1 MRFGRVTSPFDEA
14 ALQKADAS
22 QLVDLMAP
30 AQGPQTSARMIPTLS
45 QQQAQQSTRPALW
58 EVLDGVLGLGIGDA
72 IDAAQKRHDAPA
84 QLAKLQQTLSL
95 LPPDAQRDVILA
107 ISPKSWAD
115 EAAKQYAPQV
125 VPAGSA
131 QVVNNR
137 VNFVPWVGMSG
148 DSALSLTPNGATL
161 LGQRPPSF
169 AEQASA
175 NQKTVAQQI
184 AELMAPPKIALM
196 KAQAARAM
204 RPPVG
209 RGGGGAAVGSD
220 FGGRY
225 TRIK

>member
-1 MRFGRVTSPFDEA
+1 MRFGSVTPFNES
-14 ALQKADAS
+14 ALQTADAS
-22 QLVDLMAP
+22 RLVDLMAP

-45 QQQAQQSTRPALW
+45 QQQALQSTRPALW

-84 QLAKLQQTLSL
+84 QLAKLQHALSL
-95 LPPDAQRDVILA
+95 LPPDAQRDAILA
-107 ISPKSWAD
+107 INPKAWAE

-125 VPAGSA
+125 VAGGSA
-131 QVVNNR
+131 LVVGGKPN
-137 VNFVPWVGMSG
+137 NFVPKVEMSG

-169 AEQASA
+169 AEQATA
-175 NQKTVAQQI
+175 NQKTAAQQL
-184 AELMAPPKIALM
+184 AELMALPKIALM